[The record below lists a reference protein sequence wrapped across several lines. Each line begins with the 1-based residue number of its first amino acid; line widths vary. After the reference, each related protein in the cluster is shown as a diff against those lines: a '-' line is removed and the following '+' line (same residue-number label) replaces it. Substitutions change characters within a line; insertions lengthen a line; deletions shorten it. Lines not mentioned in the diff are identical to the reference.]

1 MTKISPGDRFGHWT
15 VLAPSKERASYFA
28 CRCDCGT
35 VKDVYRS
42 SLLQGTSTQ
51 CPACAF
57 SAISDGLHRSVREKA
72 AADLLVAQQR
82 YTGQTVNGWRIL
94 EVLPAQDPRSG
105 FCCKA
110 VCPRCG
116 KPTVTRLSRIRRTS
130 PIRQCAAC
138 SQDIDR
144 TTSVYHDVAYKDG
157 SSLASIKSR
166 AKGTTNR
173 NSTTG
178 VNGVSR
184 RPDGRYRAYINFRRK
199 QVDLGLYDTLED
211 AAAARKAAETV
222 LYGEYLNAHEGWEKE
237 LKEKLKELKDKK

>member
-15 VLAPSKERASYFA
+15 VLAPSKERPYYFT

-72 AADLLVAQQR
+72 AADLLAAQQR

-94 EVLPAQDPRSG
+94 EVLPAQGPRSG

-110 VCPRCG
+110 VCPKCG
-116 KPTVTRLSRIRRTS
+116 KPTVTRLSRIRQFS

-138 SQDIDR
+138 NRDIKKKSDAIHS
-144 TTSVYHDVAYKDG
+144 TAWADG
-157 SSLASIKSR
+157 SSLVSVKSR
-166 AKGTTNR
+166 MSGATNR

-178 VNGVSR
+178 ANGVSR
-184 RPDGRYRAYINFRRK
+184 LADGRYRAYINFKRK
-199 QVDLGLYDTLED
+199 QVFLGKFSSLED
-211 AAAARKAAETV
+211 AVAARKAAEQ
-222 LYGEYLNAHEGWEKE
+222 LIYGEYLDQNAGWEEDLKE
-237 LKEKLKELKDKK
+237 AIEKLKKK